1 MSVEV
6 DYTIYLRGR
15 TYTEDKEELERK
27 GYTVIPDS
35 YNGTGLNLK
44 KKESGTMIYKD
55 LIDFMNSF
63 EDDLKFNYAND
74 YFLNDMEIYI
84 NKIRMNVN
92 LRD

>member
-35 YNGTGLNLK
+35 NYGTGLNLK
-44 KKESGTMIYKD
+44 KKESGTMIYKN
-55 LIDFMNSF
+55 LIECMGSF
-63 EDDLKFNYAND
+63 ENDLKFNYAND
-74 YFLNDMEIYI
+74 YCLDEMEICI

>member
-15 TYTEDKEELERK
+15 TYSGDREELERK

-44 KKESGTMIYKD
+44 KKESGTMVYRD
-55 LIDFMNSF
+55 LMEFIGSF
-63 EDDLKFNYAND
+63 EEDLKFNYAND
-74 YFLNDMEIYI
+74 YFLDEMEICI

>member
-15 TYTEDKEELERK
+15 TYTEDREELERK

-35 YNGTGLNLK
+35 NYGTSLDLK
-44 KKESGTMIYKD
+44 KKESGTMVYKD
-55 LIDFMNSF
+55 LIDFINSF
-63 EDDLKFNYAND
+63 EEDLKFNYAND
-74 YFLNDMEIYI
+74 YFLNDMEICI
-84 NKIRMNVN
+84 NKIRMDVN